1 MKRREMMKP
10 IKLISLAMSLT
21 IYYFWLR
28 FQYPERRRSFRLIR
42 NANEKSQIC
51 YPKLNPHGVNYLRIS
66 VSFLNFLSLWI
77 LIVIQFFM
85 FSRSVWSFCKAAT
98 ESTMSKYLCALN
110 EVSNS
115 LETHFFSV
123 WEENRWFGYKRI
135 DSTRKASCW
144 SPSIKE
150 RRKKSYNARCEK

>member
-10 IKLISLAMSLT
+10 INLISLAMSLT

-77 LIVIQFFM
+77 LIAIQFFM

-98 ESTMSKYLCALN
+98 ESTMSKYFCALN

-115 LETHFFSV
+115 LETLFF
-123 WEENRWFGYKRI
+123 FGV
-135 DSTRKASCW
+135 
-144 SPSIKE
+144 
-150 RRKKSYNARCEK
+150 RRKPLVWLQAYWFDSKGFVLITFNKRKKKKIV